1 MENLP
6 TGVEGLDLLMDG
18 GYPRGKSIL
27 VTGLR
32 VLEKLSSGFTF
43 FTGVARTEENAYLFL
58 QENSLKTY
66 SLRHT
71 VSGLALILSLK
82 AGSSISGIYSKTK

>member
-1 MENLP
+1 M
-6 TGVEGLDLLMDG
+6 EGLDLLMDG
-18 GYPRGKSIL
+18 DIPGERAFLLP
-27 VTGLR
+27 GLR

-71 VSGLALILSLK
+71 VLGLALILSLK